1 MLCTLVVFVR
11 TWAPQQQLA
20 RPGGFLLSPRKAL
33 ALPMK
38 WIVLVLML
46 WLMSSTA
53 RAGEGYW
60 DADYE
65 VLARSL
71 PQLRADTARL
81 RLVQRVKIRVRDNG
95 AGLPGYMKK
104 QVFQPFF
111 TIRPVLEGTG
121 LDLSLSHA
129 IVTKGHGGTLTAESG
144 AGQGTEFLIILSA

>member
-1 MLCTLVVFVR
+1 
-11 TWAPQQQLA
+11 
-20 RPGGFLLSPRKAL
+20 
-33 ALPMK
+33 MK
-38 WIVLVLML
+38 WMVLTL
-46 WLMSSTA
+46 WLMSSAA

-65 VLARSL
+65 ALARST
-71 PQLRADTARL
+71 PQQRADTARL
-81 RLVQRVKIRVRDNG
+81 RLVQRVKIQVRDNG

-121 LDLSLSHA
+121 LGLSLSHDV
-129 IVTKGHGGTLTAESG
+129 VTNGHGGTLTAESG